1 MDTILY
7 LLSNIFHI
15 YSMFLF
21 VKFAFDRENVGR
33 IKELLFFASYYMIN
47 SAAFLFGHNWLLNMV
62 SNILPFF
69 GITFLY
75 KSSILKKVAATLGI
89 NISAIICDTLV
100 MTVQGLLGIHSP
112 FFELGFVS
120 NILFIAAMNFLLHF
134 KRKDKERYSELPV
147 LYYMSIIFVPLGSI
161 VIGHFTA
168 QSLDV
173 VSAISA
179 AIILLINAD
188 VFYLYDTLTEMF
200 YKKQENELIQFQN
213 KAYLNQIH
221 IMQESQLKIRCL
233 KHDMDNHLIKMQDL
247 LEQQKYSELN
257 NYLNGAKQSIDTDV
271 GIIDS
276 GNESVDSILNYK
288 LTQIKSM
295 NVDTEYEVSVPENL
309 SISLFDINI
318 VLGNL
323 VDNAIEALKAVR
335 ADESKKLIIKINSK
349 QGYFKIYIANTFDGI
364 VTADGKSR
372 KGDNINH
379 GLGLKSVL
387 KTVEKYGGMLKTDTN
402 GKMFEISVIMY
413 EK

>member
-21 VKFAFDRENVGR
+21 VKFAFDRDNVNR
-33 IKELLFFASYYMIN
+33 IKELLFFAAYYLIN
-47 SAAFLFGHNWLLNMV
+47 SAAFLFVHSSLLNMV

-75 KSSILKKVAATLGI
+75 KSSILKKAAATLGI

-147 LYYMSIIFVPLGSI
+147 LYYISIIFVPLGSI

-247 LEQQKYSELN
+247 LERQKYSELN
-257 NYLNGAKQSIDTDV
+257 KYLSGAKQSIDTDV
-271 GIIDS
+271 GIVDS

-288 LTQIKSM
+288 LAQIKSM
-295 NVDTEYEVSVPENL
+295 NVDTEYEVLVPENL
-309 SISLFDINI
+309 SIGLFDINI

-335 ADESKKLIIKINSK
+335 EDESKKLIIKINSK

-364 VTADGKSR
+364 VPADGSSR
-372 KGDNINH
+372 KGDNFNH

-402 GKMFEISVIMY
+402 GKMYEVSVIMY

>member
-1 MDTILY
+1 MDTIFY

-21 VKFAFDRENVGR
+21 VKFIFDREDVSR

-47 SAAFLFGHNWLLNMV
+47 SAAFLFGHNWLLNML

-69 GITFLY
+69 GITFIY

-147 LYYMSIIFVPLGSI
+147 LYYISIIFVPLGSI

-179 AIILLINAD
+179 VIILLINAD

-200 YKKQENELIQFQN
+200 YKKQENKLIQFQN

-247 LEQQKYSELN
+247 LERQKYSELN
-257 NYLNGAKQSIDTDV
+257 KYLSGAKQSIDTDV
-271 GIIDS
+271 GIVDS

-288 LTQIKSM
+288 LAQIKSM
-295 NVDTEYEVSVPENL
+295 NVDTEYEVLVPENL

-335 ADESKKLIIKINSK
+335 EDESKKLIIKINSK
-349 QGYFKIYIANTFDGI
+349 QGYFKIYMANTFDGI
-364 VTADGKSR
+364 VPADGSSR
-372 KGDNINH
+372 KGDNFNH

>member
-1 MDTILY
+1 MDTIFY

-21 VKFAFDRENVGR
+21 VKFIFDREDVSR

-47 SAAFLFGHNWLLNMV
+47 SAAFLFGHNWLLNML

-147 LYYMSIIFVPLGSI
+147 LYYISIIFVPLGSI

-179 AIILLINAD
+179 VIILLINAD

-200 YKKQENELIQFQN
+200 YKKQENELVQFQN

-257 NYLNGAKQSIDTDV
+257 KYLSGAKQSIDTDV
-271 GIIDS
+271 GVVES

-288 LTQIKSM
+288 LAKIKSM
-295 NVDTEYEVSVPENL
+295 NVDTEYEVLVPENL

-335 ADESKKLIIKINSK
+335 EDESKKLIIKINSK
-349 QGYFKIYIANTFDGI
+349 QGYFKIYMANTFDGI
-364 VTADGKSR
+364 VPADGSSR
-372 KGDNINH
+372 KGDNFNH

>member
-21 VKFAFDRENVGR
+21 VKFIFDREDVSR
-33 IKELLFFASYYMIN
+33 IKELLFFTAYYLIN

-147 LYYMSIIFVPLGSI
+147 LYYISIIFVPLGSI

-200 YKKQENELIQFQN
+200 HKKQENELIQFQN

-247 LEQQKYSELN
+247 LERQKYSELN
-257 NYLNGAKQSIDTDV
+257 KYLNGAKQSIDTDV
-271 GIIDS
+271 GVVDS

-288 LTQIKSM
+288 LAQIKSM
-295 NVDTEYEVSVPENL
+295 NVDTEYEVLVPENL

-335 ADESKKLIIKINSK
+335 EDESKKLIIKINSK

-364 VTADGKSR
+364 VPADGSSR
-372 KGDNINH
+372 KGDNFNH

>member
-21 VKFAFDRENVGR
+21 VKFIFDREDVSR
-33 IKELLFFASYYMIN
+33 IKELLFFTAYYLIN

-147 LYYMSIIFVPLGSI
+147 LYYISIIFVPLGSI

-200 YKKQENELIQFQN
+200 HKKQENELIQFQN

-247 LEQQKYSELN
+247 LERQKYSELN
-257 NYLNGAKQSIDTDV
+257 KYLSGAKQSIDTDV
-271 GIIDS
+271 GIVDS

-288 LTQIKSM
+288 LAQIKSM
-295 NVDTEYEVSVPENL
+295 NVDTEYEVLIPENL

-335 ADESKKLIIKINSK
+335 EDESKKLIIKINSK

-364 VTADGKSR
+364 VPADGSSR
-372 KGDNINH
+372 KGDNFNH

>member
-1 MDTILY
+1 MDTIFY

-21 VKFAFDRENVGR
+21 AKFAFDRENISR
-33 IKELLFFASYYMIN
+33 IKESLFFMAYYLLN
-47 SAAFLFGHNWLLNMV
+47 SVAFLFGQNWLLNML

-75 KSSILKKVAATLGI
+75 KSSILKKVASTLGV
-89 NISAIICDTLV
+89 NVFAIICDILI
-100 MTVQGLLGIHSP
+100 MTVQSLLGIHSP
-112 FFELGFVS
+112 FFDLGFVT
-120 NILFIAAMNFLLHF
+120 NIFLIAAMNFLLHF
-134 KRKDKERYSELPV
+134 KRKDKERYSELPA
-147 LYYMSIIFVPLGSI
+147 LYYISIIFVPLGSV

-168 QSLDV
+168 QSLDL
-173 VSAISA
+173 VSVISA

-213 KAYLNQIH
+213 KAYLNQIR

-257 NYLNGAKQSIDTDV
+257 KYLNGAKQSIDTDV
-271 GIIDS
+271 GIIAS

-288 LTQIKSM
+288 LAQIKSM
-295 NVDTEYEVSVPENL
+295 NVDAEYEILVPENL

-323 VDNAIEALKAVR
+323 VDNAIEALKSVQEA
-335 ADESKKLIIKINSK
+335 ESKKLIIKIISR
-349 QGYFKIYIANTFDGI
+349 QGYLKIYMANTFDGI
-364 VTADGKSR
+364 VPADGGSR
-372 KGDNINH
+372 KGDNFNH
-379 GLGLKSVL
+379 GLGLKSVS
-387 KTVEKYGGMLKTDTN
+387 KTVEKYGGMLKTDIN
-402 GKMFEISVIMY
+402 GNFFEISVIMY

>member
-33 IKELLFFASYYMIN
+33 IKELLFFVSYYMIN

-134 KRKDKERYSELPV
+134 KRKNKERYSELPV
-147 LYYMSIIFVPLGSI
+147 LYYISIIFVPLGSI

-200 YKKQENELIQFQN
+200 HKKQENELIQFQN

-247 LEQQKYSELN
+247 LERQKYSELN
-257 NYLNGAKQSIDTDV
+257 KYLNGAKQSIDTDV
-271 GIIDS
+271 GVVDS
-276 GNESVDSILNYK
+276 GNESVDSILNFK
-288 LTQIKSM
+288 LAQIKSM
-295 NVDTEYEVSVPENL
+295 NVDTEYEVLVPENL

-335 ADESKKLIIKINSK
+335 EDESKKLIIKINSK

-364 VTADGKSR
+364 VPADGSSR
-372 KGDNINH
+372 KGDNFNH

>member
-21 VKFAFDRENVGR
+21 VKFIFDREDVSR
-33 IKELLFFASYYMIN
+33 IKELLSFASYYMIN
-47 SAAFLFGHNWLLNMV
+47 SAAFLFGHNWLLNMA

-147 LYYMSIIFVPLGSI
+147 LYYISIIFVPLGSI

-168 QSLDV
+168 QSLDI

-257 NYLNGAKQSIDTDV
+257 KYLSGAKQSIDTDV
-271 GIIDS
+271 GIVDS

-288 LTQIKSM
+288 LAQIKSI
-295 NVDTEYEVSVPENL
+295 NVDAEYEVSVPENL
-309 SISLFDINI
+309 GISLFDINI

-335 ADESKKLIIKINSK
+335 EDESKKLIIKINSK

-364 VTADGKSR
+364 VPADGSSR
-372 KGDNINH
+372 KGDNFNH

>member
-1 MDTILY
+1 MDTIFY

-21 VKFAFDRENVGR
+21 VKIAFDRRNVSA
-33 IKELLFFASYYMIN
+33 IKELLYFSTYYLIN
-47 SAAFLFGHNWLLNMV
+47 SAVFLFLHNWLLNML

-69 GITFLY
+69 CLTFLY
-75 KSSILKKVAATLGI
+75 KSSILKKVASTLGI
-89 NISAIICDTLV
+89 NIFAVICDILV
-100 MTVQGLLGIHSP
+100 MTIPSLLGIHSP
-112 FFELGFVS
+112 FFDLGFVT
-120 NILFIAAMNFLLHF
+120 NILLIAAMNFLLHF
-134 KRKDKERYSELPV
+134 KRKNKERYSELPI
-147 LYYMSIIFVPLGSI
+147 LYYISIIFVPLSSI

-173 VSAISA
+173 ISVISA

-247 LEQQKYSELN
+247 LERQKYSELRK
-257 NYLNGAKQSIDTDV
+257 YLNGARQSMDTEK

-288 LTQIKSM
+288 LAQIKSI
-295 NVDTEYEVSVPENL
+295 NVDTEYEILVPKKIN
-309 SISLFDINI
+309 ISLFDINI

-323 VDNAIEALKAVR
+323 IDNAIEALKAVPEE
-335 ADESKKLIIKINSK
+335 ESKRLIIKINSR
-349 QGYFKIYIANTFDGI
+349 QGYFKVYMANTFDGI
-364 VTADGKSR
+364 VASDGSSR
-372 KGDNINH
+372 KKDNVNH
-379 GLGLKSVL
+379 GLGLKSVS
-387 KTVEKYGGMLKTDTN
+387 KTVEKYGGMLKTNINIKT
-402 GKMFEISVIMY
+402 FEISVIMY

>member
-33 IKELLFFASYYMIN
+33 IKELLFFTSYYMIN

-134 KRKDKERYSELPV
+134 KRKNKERYSELPV
-147 LYYMSIIFVPLGSI
+147 LYYISIIFVPLGSI

-168 QSLDV
+168 QTLDV

-200 YKKQENELIQFQN
+200 HKKQENELIQFQN

-247 LEQQKYSELN
+247 LERQKYSELN
-257 NYLNGAKQSIDTDV
+257 KYLNGAKQSIDTDV
-271 GIIDS
+271 GIVDS

-288 LTQIKSM
+288 LAQIKSM
-295 NVDTEYEVSVPENL
+295 NVDTEYEISVPENL
-309 SISLFDINI
+309 GISLFDINI

-335 ADESKKLIIKINSK
+335 EDESKKLIIKINSK

-364 VTADGKSR
+364 VPVDGSSR
-372 KGDNINH
+372 KGDNFDH

>member
-1 MDTILY
+1 MDTIFY

-21 VKFAFDRENVGR
+21 VKFVFNREDVSR
-33 IKELLFFASYYMIN
+33 IKELLFFTAYYLIN
-47 SAAFLFGHNWLLNMV
+47 SAAFLFEHNSLLNMV

-89 NISAIICDTLV
+89 NIFAVVCDILI
-100 MTVQGLLGIHSP
+100 MTVQSLLGIHSP
-112 FFELGFVS
+112 FFDLGFVT
-120 NILFIAAMNFLLHF
+120 NIFLIAAMNFLLHF
-134 KRKDKERYSELPV
+134 KRKNKERYSELPV
-147 LYYMSIIFVPLGSI
+147 LYYISIIFVPLGSI

-173 VSAISA
+173 VSVISA

-257 NYLNGAKQSIDTDV
+257 KYLSGAKQSIDTDV
-271 GIIDS
+271 GVVES

-288 LTQIKSM
+288 LAQIKSM
-295 NVDTEYEVSVPENL
+295 NVDAEYEISVPENL
-309 SISLFDINI
+309 GISLFDINI

-335 ADESKKLIIKINSK
+335 EDESKKLIIKINSK

-364 VTADGKSR
+364 VPADGKSR